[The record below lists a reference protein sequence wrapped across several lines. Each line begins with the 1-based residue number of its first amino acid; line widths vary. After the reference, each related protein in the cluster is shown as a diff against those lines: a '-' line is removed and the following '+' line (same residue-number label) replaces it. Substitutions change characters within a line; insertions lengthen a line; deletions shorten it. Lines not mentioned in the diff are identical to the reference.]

1 MLDSVLTII
10 PVLFPVLTGAGL
22 LTFRFKER
30 KTLYFWVAGIV
41 ILNALAALLMIFTHG
56 AEPFVLFSFTDTL
69 AFVFRVDS
77 LSAFFGTMVSILWV
91 LTTFYAFEYM
101 KHEGHDRAHPHRCL
115 QG

>member
-69 AFVFRVDS
+69 AFVS
-77 LSAFFGTMVSILWV
+77 VSYTHL
-91 LTTFYAFEYM
+91 YASI
-101 KHEGHDRAHPHRCL
+101 KSTRIVK
-115 QG
+115 